1 MGTEKERDRRT
12 FPRVI
17 GGLSIKSEVRRLH
30 EGMDQTHVQ
39 ERIQGELIEK
49 PDPKKSLRIL

>member
-39 ERIQGELIEK
+39 ERIQGELIKK
-49 PDPKKSLRIL
+49 PTQKRA